1 MKLKNVKFTGGVD
14 GGGGWKGNVKNMLL
28 DISKIKTLGWKP
40 KHNTQQ
46 AIKKQPETTCQKNP
60 HRQTS
65 TTTKEYSKPA
75 KLQFDLRKI
84 RTIKECLKTV
94 GGGRGM

>member
-46 AIKKQPETTCQKNP
+46 AIKK
-60 HRQTS
+60 
-65 TTTKEYSKPA
+65 A
-75 KLQFDLRKI
+75 
-84 RTIKECLKTV
+84 IKHLITEFLP
-94 GGGRGM
+94 